1 MELCPNTVLCKKR
14 LAEGFPEDFLRLTPY
29 TVLIT
34 KRSGLHRGTAGPH
47 RIDEAGLKNPEKNM
61 KRKNVADKLVEAM
74 REAAEIAA
82 GRIEPAK
89 VHHFPVPATPAPINP
104 VKLSK

>member
-1 MELCPNTVLCKKR
+1 
-14 LAEGFPEDFLRLTPY
+14 
-29 TVLIT
+29 
-34 KRSGLHRGTAGPH
+34 
-47 RIDEAGLKNPEKNM
+47 M
-61 KRKNVADKLVEAM
+61 KRKNVADEFVEAM